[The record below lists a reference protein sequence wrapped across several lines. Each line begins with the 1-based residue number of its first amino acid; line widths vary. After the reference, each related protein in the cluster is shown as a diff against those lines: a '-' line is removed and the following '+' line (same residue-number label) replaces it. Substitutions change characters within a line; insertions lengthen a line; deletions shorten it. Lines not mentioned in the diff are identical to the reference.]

1 LFTIYILFGF
11 FIHLKLKIMAKRK
24 LEMEII
30 NPNAAGI
37 DIGSR
42 SHFVAINQDLS
53 DVREFGVYAQDMKE
67 LLKWLLENDVK
78 TVAMESTG
86 SYWQNLFT
94 ELQNSAIEV
103 ILTNGKFTKN
113 IQGKKT
119 DVLDCMWIQ
128 KLHTLGL
135 LRGSFL
141 PDLQTEHL
149 RTLVRHRGNLIDTTS
164 KASKRMAQ
172 NMRLMNL
179 RLDVVVKDIV
189 GLTGLRIINAICNG
203 QTSGEELA
211 KLRHGNCKK
220 SEEEIA
226 KALQSNN
233 RQGYLFVLKQE
244 LQKHQ
249 DAQRLILECDMEVK
263 KLLDEFINQD
273 DVKKPLCIDKKA
285 HKRINKNT
293 PKNIDLNLIS
303 YQYFDGIDLYAI
315 EGFSHGTV
323 LTLMSELGENGIL
336 KFQNAQHFT
345 SWLRLAPNNK
355 VSGGRILSSRTPK
368 GSNRLKIALRQA
380 ANSIGNL
387 KDTHLSNFFNRIA
400 YRKGRA
406 VAVSATARKVATILW
421 NMLYKKQQYN
431 PPTVYEYLDQKRKR
445 KVIELQK
452 QIANLDARMSKIK
465 PA

>member
-1 LFTIYILFGF
+1 
-11 FIHLKLKIMAKRK
+11 MAKRK

-233 RQGYLFVLKQE
+233 RQDYLFVLKQE
-244 LQKHQ
+244 LQKYQ

-273 DVKKPLCIDKKA
+273 DVKKSLCIDKKA

-323 LTLMSELGENGIL
+323 LTLMSELGENDIL

-452 QIANLDARMSKIK
+452 QIANLDARMSKIR

>member
-1 LFTIYILFGF
+1 
-11 FIHLKLKIMAKRK
+11 MAKRK

-233 RQGYLFVLKQE
+233 RQDYLFVLKQE
-244 LQKHQ
+244 LQKYQ

-273 DVKKPLCIDKKA
+273 DVKKSLCIDKKA

-452 QIANLDARMSKIK
+452 QIANLDARMSKIQ

>member
-1 LFTIYILFGF
+1 
-11 FIHLKLKIMAKRK
+11 
-24 LEMEII
+24 MEII

-42 SHFVAINQDLS
+42 SHFVAINQEHS
-53 DVREFGVYAQDMKE
+53 DVREFGVYAQDTKE
-67 LLKWLLENDVK
+67 LLTWLLDNDVK
-78 TVAMESTG
+78 SVAMESTG
-86 SYWQNLFT
+86 SYWQNLYA
-94 ELQNSAIEV
+94 ELQDSTIEV
-103 ILTNGKFTKN
+103 ILINGKFTKN
-113 IQGKKT
+113 IKGKKT

-128 KLHTLGL
+128 KLHSLGL
-135 LRGSFL
+135 LSGSFL
-141 PDLQTEHL
+141 PDLQTEYL
-149 RTLVRHRGNLIDTTS
+149 RTLVRHRGNLVETTS
-164 KASKRMAQ
+164 QASNRMSQ

-189 GLTGLRIINAICNG
+189 GLTGLRIINEICNG
-203 QTSGEELA
+203 ETSGKELA

-233 RQGYLFVLKQE
+233 RQDYLFVLKQE
-244 LQKHQ
+244 LRKYL
-249 DAQRLILECDMEVK
+249 DAQQLIMECDDEIKRVLDDFIDQDHAK
-263 KLLDEFINQD
+263 KA
-273 DVKKPLCIDKKA
+273 LCIDKKV

-293 PKNIDLNLIS
+293 PKNIDMNLIS

-323 LTLMSELGENGIL
+323 LTLMSELGEKGIL
-336 KFQNAQHFT
+336 EFHNAQHFT

-355 VSGGRILSSRTPK
+355 ISGGRILSSRTPK

-380 ANSIGNL
+380 ANAIGNL

-406 VAVSATARKVATILW
+406 VAVSATARKLATIIW
-421 NMLYKKQQYN
+421 NMLYKKQQYS

-445 KVIELQK
+445 KVLELQK
-452 QIANLDARMSKIK
+452 QIANLDARMSKIQ

>member
-1 LFTIYILFGF
+1 
-11 FIHLKLKIMAKRK
+11 MAKRK
-24 LEMEII
+24 LRMDII
-30 NPNAAGI
+30 NPYAAGV

-42 SHFVAINQDLS
+42 SHFVAINQEHS

-67 LLKWLLENDVK
+67 LLKWLLDNDVK

-94 ELQNSAIEV
+94 ELQNSKIEV

-113 IQGKKT
+113 IKGKKT

-128 KLHTLGL
+128 KLHSLGL
-135 LRGSFL
+135 LSGSFL
-141 PDLQTEHL
+141 PDFQTEHL
-149 RTLVRHRGNLIDTTS
+149 RTLVRHRSNLIQTAA
-164 KASKRMAQ
+164 KASKRMSQ

-189 GLTGLRIINAICNG
+189 GLTGLKIIQEICNG
-203 QTSGEELA
+203 ETNGQELA
-211 KLRHGNCKK
+211 KLRHGNCRK

-233 RQGYLFVLKQE
+233 RQDYLFVLKQE
-244 LQKHQ
+244 LKKYQGTQ
-249 DAQRLILECDMEVK
+249 QLISECDIEIK
-263 KLLDEFINQD
+263 NLLNKFINQD
-273 DVKKPLCIDKKA
+273 DVKKSLYIDKKI

-293 PKNIDLNLIS
+293 PKNLDLNLIA
-303 YQYFDGIDLYAI
+303 YQYFYGVDLYAI

-323 LTLMSELGENGIL
+323 LSLMSEIGEKGIR
-336 KFQNAQHFT
+336 KFQNAQHFA

-355 VSGGRILSSRTPK
+355 ISGGRILSSRTPK

-380 ANSIGNL
+380 ANAIGNL

-400 YRKGRA
+400 YRKGRS
-406 VAVSATARKVATILW
+406 VAVSATARKLAIILW
-421 NMLYKKQQYN
+421 KMLYYNQQYN
-431 PPTVYEYLDQKRKR
+431 PPTIYEYLDQKRKR
-445 KVIELQK
+445 KVKELQK
-452 QIANLDARMSKIK
+452 QIANLDARMSNLPETLIS
-465 PA
+465 

>member
-1 LFTIYILFGF
+1 MVRT
-11 FIHLKLKIMAKRK
+11 KLKMD
-24 LEMEII
+24 II

-42 SHFVAINQDLS
+42 SHFVAINQEHS
-53 DVREFGVYAQDMKE
+53 DVKEFGVYAQDTKE
-67 LLKWLLENDVK
+67 LLTWLLDNDVK

-86 SYWQNLFT
+86 SYWQNLYS
-94 ELQNSAIEV
+94 ELQNSTIEV
-103 ILTNGKFTKN
+103 ILINGKFTKN
-113 IQGKKT
+113 IKGKKT

-135 LRGSFL
+135 LSGSFL
-141 PDLQTEHL
+141 PDLQIEYL
-149 RTLVRHRGNLIDTTS
+149 RTLVRHRGNLIETTS
-164 KASKRMAQ
+164 QASNRMSQ

-189 GLTGLRIINAICNG
+189 GLTGLRIINEICNG
-203 QTSGEELA
+203 QTSGEQLA

-233 RQGYLFVLKQE
+233 RQDYLFVLKQE
-244 LQKHQ
+244 LQKYQ
-249 DAQRLILECDMEVK
+249 DAQQLIMECDDEIKRV
-263 KLLDEFINQD
+263 LDEFINQD
-273 DVKKPLCIDKKA
+273 HVKKALCIDKKV

-293 PKNIDLNLIS
+293 PKNIDLNLIA

-323 LTLMSELGENGIL
+323 LTLMSELGEKGIL
-336 KFQNAQHFT
+336 EFQNAQHFT

-355 VSGGRILSSRTPK
+355 ISGGRILSSRTPK
-368 GSNRLKIALRQA
+368 ESNRLKIALRQA
-380 ANSIGNL
+380 ANAIGNL

-400 YRKGRA
+400 YSKGRA
-406 VAVSATARKVATILW
+406 VAVSATARKLATILW
-421 NMLYKKQQYN
+421 NMLYKNQQYS
-431 PPTVYEYLDQKRKR
+431 PPTIYEYLDQKRKR
-445 KVIELQK
+445 KVLELQK
-452 QIANLDARMSKIK
+452 QIANLDARMSKIQ

>member
-1 LFTIYILFGF
+1 MSKE
-11 FIHLKLKIMAKRK
+11 KLKMD
-24 LEMEII
+24 II

-42 SHFVAINQDLS
+42 SHFVAINQEHA
-53 DVREFGVYAQDMKE
+53 DVKEFGVYAQDMKA
-67 LLKWLLENDVK
+67 LVDWLLENNVK

-86 SYWQNLFT
+86 SYWQNLYA
-94 ELQNSAIEV
+94 ELQNSSIEV
-103 ILTNGKFTKN
+103 MLTNGKFTKN
-113 IQGKKT
+113 IKGKKT

-128 KLHTLGL
+128 RLHTLGL
-135 LRGSFL
+135 LSGSFL
-141 PDLQTEHL
+141 PDLQTEYL
-149 RTLVRHRGNLIDTTS
+149 RTLVRHRGNLIQTTS
-164 KASKRMAQ
+164 KASKRMSQ

-189 GLTGLRIINAICNG
+189 GLTGLNIINEICNG
-203 QTSGEELA
+203 ETSGEELA

-233 RQGYLFVLKQE
+233 RQDYLFVLKQE
-244 LQKHQ
+244 LKKYQ
-249 DAQRLILECDMEVK
+249 DAQQLILECDAEIK
-263 KLLDEFINQD
+263 KILDEFIDQD
-273 DVKKPLCIDKKA
+273 HVKKSLYIDKKA

-293 PKNIDLNLIS
+293 PKNIDLNLMA

-323 LTLMSELGENGIL
+323 LTLMSELGEKGIL

-355 VSGGRILSSRTPK
+355 ISGGRVLSSRTPK

-380 ANSIGNL
+380 ANAIGNL
-387 KDTHLSNFFNRIA
+387 KDTHLSNFFNRVA
-400 YRKGRA
+400 YRKGRS
-406 VAVSATARKVATILW
+406 VAVSATARKLATILW
-421 NMLYKKQQYN
+421 NMLFKNEQYS
-431 PPTVYEYLDQKRKR
+431 PPTIYEYLDQKRKR
-445 KVIELQK
+445 KVLELQK
-452 QIANLDARMSKIK
+452 QIANLDARMSKVKI
-465 PA
+465 A

>member
-1 LFTIYILFGF
+1 
-11 FIHLKLKIMAKRK
+11 MAKRK
-24 LEMEII
+24 LRMDII
-30 NPNAAGI
+30 NPYAAGV

-42 SHFVAINQDLS
+42 SHFVAINQEHS

-67 LLKWLLENDVK
+67 LLKWLLDNDVK

-94 ELQNSAIEV
+94 ELQNSKIEV

-113 IQGKKT
+113 IKGKKT

-128 KLHTLGL
+128 KLHSLGL
-135 LRGSFL
+135 LSGSFL
-141 PDLQTEHL
+141 PDFQTEHL
-149 RTLVRHRGNLIDTTS
+149 RTLVRHRSNLIQTAAKS
-164 KASKRMAQ
+164 SKRMSQ

-189 GLTGLRIINAICNG
+189 GLTGLKIIQEICNG
-203 QTSGEELA
+203 ETNGQELA
-211 KLRHGNCKK
+211 KLRHGNCRK

-233 RQGYLFVLKQE
+233 RQDYLFVLKQE
-244 LQKHQ
+244 LKKYQGTQ
-249 DAQRLILECDMEVK
+249 QLISECDIEIK
-263 KLLDEFINQD
+263 NLLNKFINQD
-273 DVKKPLCIDKKA
+273 DVKKSLYIDKKI

-293 PKNIDLNLIS
+293 PKNLDLNLIA
-303 YQYFDGIDLYAI
+303 YQYFDGVDLYAI

-323 LTLMSELGENGIL
+323 LSLMSEIGEKGIR
-336 KFQNAQHFT
+336 KFQNAQHFA

-355 VSGGRILSSRTPK
+355 ISGGRILSSRTPK

-380 ANSIGNL
+380 ANAIGNL

-400 YRKGRA
+400 YRKGRS
-406 VAVSATARKVATILW
+406 VAVSATARKLAIILW
-421 NMLYKKQQYN
+421 KMLYYNQQYN
-431 PPTVYEYLDQKRKR
+431 PPTIYEYLDQKRKR
-445 KVIELQK
+445 KVKELQK
-452 QIANLDARMSKIK
+452 QIANLDARMSNLPETLIS
-465 PA
+465 

>member
-1 LFTIYILFGF
+1 
-11 FIHLKLKIMAKRK
+11 MAKRK

-233 RQGYLFVLKQE
+233 RQDYLFVLKQE
-244 LQKHQ
+244 LQKYQ
-249 DAQRLILECDMEVK
+249 DAQRLILECDMEIK

-273 DVKKPLCIDKKA
+273 DVKKSLYIDKKA

-452 QIANLDARMSKIK
+452 QIANLDTKLSKIR

>member
-1 LFTIYILFGF
+1 MSKE
-11 FIHLKLKIMAKRK
+11 KLKMD
-24 LEMEII
+24 II

-42 SHFVAINQDLS
+42 SHFVAINQEHA
-53 DVREFGVYAQDMKE
+53 DVKEFGVYAQDMKA
-67 LLKWLLENDVK
+67 LVDWLLENNVK

-86 SYWQNLFT
+86 SYWQNLYA
-94 ELQNSAIEV
+94 ELQNSSIEV
-103 ILTNGKFTKN
+103 MLTNGKFTKN
-113 IQGKKT
+113 IKGKKT

-128 KLHTLGL
+128 RLHTLGL
-135 LRGSFL
+135 LSGSFL
-141 PDLQTEHL
+141 PDLQTEYL
-149 RTLVRHRGNLIDTTS
+149 RTLVRHRGNLIQTTS
-164 KASKRMAQ
+164 KASKRMSQ

-189 GLTGLRIINAICNG
+189 GLTGLNIINEICNG
-203 QTSGEELA
+203 ETSGEELA

-233 RQGYLFVLKQE
+233 RQDYLFVLKQE
-244 LQKHQ
+244 LKKYQ
-249 DAQRLILECDMEVK
+249 DAQQLILECDAEIK
-263 KLLDEFINQD
+263 KLLDEFIDQD
-273 DVKKPLCIDKKA
+273 HVKKSLYIDKKA

-293 PKNIDLNLIS
+293 PKNIDLNLMA

-323 LTLMSELGENGIL
+323 LTLMSELGEKGIL

-355 VSGGRILSSRTPK
+355 ISGGRVLSSRTPK

-380 ANSIGNL
+380 ANAIGNL
-387 KDTHLSNFFNRIA
+387 KDTHLSNFFNRVA
-400 YRKGRA
+400 YRKGRS
-406 VAVSATARKVATILW
+406 VAVSATARKLATILW
-421 NMLYKKQQYN
+421 NMLFKNEQYS
-431 PPTVYEYLDQKRKR
+431 PPTIYEYLDQKRK
-445 KVIELQK
+445 VLELQK
-452 QIANLDARMSKIK
+452 QIANLDARMSKVRI
-465 PA
+465 A

>member
-233 RQGYLFVLKQE
+233 RQDYLFVLKQE
-244 LQKHQ
+244 LQKYQ

-273 DVKKPLCIDKKA
+273 DVKKSLCIDKKA

-452 QIANLDARMSKIK
+452 QIANLDARMSKIR

>member
-1 LFTIYILFGF
+1 
-11 FIHLKLKIMAKRK
+11 MAKRK

-164 KASKRMAQ
+164 KASKKMAQ

-249 DAQRLILECDMEVK
+249 DAQRLILECDM
-263 KLLDEFINQD
+263 
-273 DVKKPLCIDKKA
+273 
-285 HKRINKNT
+285 
-293 PKNIDLNLIS
+293 
-303 YQYFDGIDLYAI
+303 
-315 EGFSHGTV
+315 
-323 LTLMSELGENGIL
+323 
-336 KFQNAQHFT
+336 
-345 SWLRLAPNNK
+345 
-355 VSGGRILSSRTPK
+355 
-368 GSNRLKIALRQA
+368 
-380 ANSIGNL
+380 
-387 KDTHLSNFFNRIA
+387 
-400 YRKGRA
+400 
-406 VAVSATARKVATILW
+406 
-421 NMLYKKQQYN
+421 
-431 PPTVYEYLDQKRKR
+431 
-445 KVIELQK
+445 
-452 QIANLDARMSKIK
+452 
-465 PA
+465 

>member
-1 LFTIYILFGF
+1 
-11 FIHLKLKIMAKRK
+11 MAKRK
-24 LEMEII
+24 LRMDII
-30 NPNAAGI
+30 NPYAAGI

-42 SHFVAINQDLS
+42 SHFVAINQEHS

-67 LLKWLLENDVK
+67 LLKWLLDNDVK

-94 ELQNSAIEV
+94 ELQNSKIEV

-113 IQGKKT
+113 IKGKKT

-128 KLHTLGL
+128 KLHSLGL
-135 LRGSFL
+135 LSGSFL
-141 PDLQTEHL
+141 PDFQTEHL
-149 RTLVRHRGNLIDTTS
+149 RTLVRHRSNLIQTAA
-164 KASKRMAQ
+164 KASKRMSQ

-189 GLTGLRIINAICNG
+189 GLTGLKIIQEICNG
-203 QTSGEELA
+203 ETNGQELA
-211 KLRHGNCKK
+211 KLRHGNCRK

-233 RQGYLFVLKQE
+233 RQDYLFVLKQE
-244 LQKHQ
+244 LKKYQGTQ
-249 DAQRLILECDMEVK
+249 QLISECDIEIK
-263 KLLDEFINQD
+263 NLLNKFINQD
-273 DVKKPLCIDKKA
+273 DVKKSLYIDKKI

-293 PKNIDLNLIS
+293 PKNLDLNLIA
-303 YQYFDGIDLYAI
+303 YQYFDGVDLYAI

-323 LTLMSELGENGIL
+323 LSLMSEIGEKGIR
-336 KFQNAQHFT
+336 KFQNAQHFA

-355 VSGGRILSSRTPK
+355 ISGGRILSSRTPK

-380 ANSIGNL
+380 ANAIGNL

-400 YRKGRA
+400 YRKGRS
-406 VAVSATARKVATILW
+406 VAVSATARKLAIILW
-421 NMLYKKQQYN
+421 KMLYYNQQYN
-431 PPTVYEYLDQKRKR
+431 PPTIYEYLDQKRKR
-445 KVIELQK
+445 KVKELQK
-452 QIANLDARMSKIK
+452 QIANLDARMSNLPETLIS
-465 PA
+465 